1 MVRTVFTDDDKKNLK
16 VIAAELL
23 ELRKLIEELTESL
36 VNVSDKKLMKML
48 NASQDDFKEN
58 KVLNY
63 KEKLEKQIDIA
74 EKEFRS

>member
-1 MVRTVFTDDDKKNLK
+1 MVRTVFTEEDKRNLK
-16 VIAAELL
+16 VIAAQLI

-36 VNVSDKKLMKML
+36 VNVSDKNLLKML
-48 NASQDDFKEN
+48 NASQDDLKEH
-58 KVLNY
+58 KVLNF